1 MVDTMKITTPAM
13 SATDPIRSIGR
24 SSSAGVLATIVRQLH
39 KLPYYGCEAK
49 CLTLN
54 YAIVFVSTQ
63 FNPAT
68 GERKGLMI
76 ADFHT
81 NSTGIL
87 APLNGMVAAGID
99 HFQPNVRDSSITL

>member
-54 YAIVFVSTQ
+54 HGLLLLLLSA
-63 FNPAT
+63 FNMKSVRPV
-68 GERKGLMI
+68 
-76 ADFHT
+76 T
-81 NSTGIL
+81 NYQIQTAKRAFS
-87 APLNGMVAAGID
+87 
-99 HFQPNVRDSSITL
+99 